1 MQLTLT
7 ASAAVLLTLFS
18 HGTVSETIAG
28 ASYKGVCKKMEQ
40 EGVASRTQSGGNTE
54 DIAAN
59 VVVVVGAGHS
69 TSRRRNAPVSNSDIV
84 IGANVTQ
91 ISTRDD
97 ALDHGSDAAAGP
109 VNTCE

>member
-1 MQLTLT
+1 
-7 ASAAVLLTLFS
+7 
-18 HGTVSETIAG
+18 
-28 ASYKGVCKKMEQ
+28 MEQ

-54 DIAAN
+54 DIGN
-59 VVVVVGAGHS
+59 VVVVVGHS

-91 ISTRDD
+91 ISTHSTVSDD
-97 ALDHGSDAAAGP
+97 SSDSAAGP

>member
-1 MQLTLT
+1 
-7 ASAAVLLTLFS
+7 
-18 HGTVSETIAG
+18 
-28 ASYKGVCKKMEQ
+28 MEQ

-91 ISTRDD
+91 ISTHSTVSDD
-97 ALDHGSDAAAGP
+97 SSDSAAGP

>member
-1 MQLTLT
+1 MQLNLT
-7 ASAAVLLTLFS
+7 ASVALLLVLFS

-28 ASYKGVCKKMEQ
+28 ASYKDVCKKMEQ
-40 EGVASRTQSGGNTE
+40 DGVASRTQSGGNTE

-69 TSRRRNAPVSNSDIV
+69 TSRRRNAPVPNSDIV

-97 ALDHGSDAAAGP
+97 ELDHGSDSAAGP

>member
-1 MQLTLT
+1 MQLNLT
-7 ASAAVLLTLFS
+7 VSAAVLLLMFS

-28 ASYKGVCKKMEQ
+28 ASYKDVCKKMEQ

-84 IGANVTQ
+84 VGANVTQ
-91 ISTRDD
+91 ISTHNDVP
-97 ALDHGSDAAAGP
+97 DHGSDSAAGP
-109 VNTCE
+109 VNACE

>member
-1 MQLTLT
+1 MQLNLT
-7 ASAAVLLTLFS
+7 ASVALLLALFS
-18 HGTVSETIAG
+18 HDTVSETIAG
-28 ASYKGVCKKMEQ
+28 ASYKDVCKKMEQ

-69 TSRRRNAPVSNSDIV
+69 TSRRRSAPVSKSDII

-91 ISTRDD
+91 ISTHSTVSDD
-97 ALDHGSDAAAGP
+97 SSDSATGP
-109 VNTCE
+109 VSTCE

>member
-1 MQLTLT
+1 MQLNLT
-7 ASAAVLLTLFS
+7 ASVVVLLTLFS

-28 ASYKGVCKKMEQ
+28 ASYKDVCKKMEQ
-40 EGVASRTQSGGNTE
+40 EGVTSRTQTGGSTE

-69 TSRRRNAPVSNSDIV
+69 NSRRRNAPVSNSDIV
-84 IGANVTQ
+84 VGANVTQ
-91 ISTRDD
+91 ISTHND
-97 ALDHGSDAAAGP
+97 APDQRSDSAAGS

>member
-1 MQLTLT
+1 MQLNLT
-7 ASAAVLLTLFS
+7 VSAALLLLMFS

-28 ASYKGVCKKMEQ
+28 ASYRDVCKKMEQ

-84 IGANVTQ
+84 VGANVTQ
-91 ISTRDD
+91 ISTHNDVP
-97 ALDHGSDAAAGP
+97 DHGSDSAAGP

>member
-1 MQLTLT
+1 MQLNLA
-7 ASAAVLLTLFS
+7 ASAAVLLLMFS
-18 HGTVSETIAG
+18 HCAVSETIAG

-40 EGVASRTQSGGNTE
+40 EGVTSRTQSGGNME

-69 TSRRRNAPVSNSDIV
+69 TSRRRNTPVNNSDIV
-84 IGANVTQ
+84 VGANVTQ
-91 ISTRDD
+91 ISTHDD
-97 ALDHGSDAAAGP
+97 ALDHESDSVAGP

>member
-1 MQLTLT
+1 MELNLT
-7 ASAAVLLTLFS
+7 ASAAVLLALFS
-18 HGTVSETIAG
+18 HGVLSETIAG
-28 ASYKGVCKKMEQ
+28 ASYKDVCKKMEQ

-69 TSRRRNAPVSNSDIV
+69 NSRRRNAPVSNSDIV

-97 ALDHGSDAAAGP
+97 ALDHGSDSAAGR
-109 VNTCE
+109 VNACE

>member
-1 MQLTLT
+1 MQLNLA
-7 ASAAVLLTLFS
+7 ASAAVLLSLFS
-18 HGTVSETIAG
+18 HSVLSETIAG
-28 ASYKGVCKKMEQ
+28 ASYKDVCKKMEQ
-40 EGVASRTQSGGNTE
+40 EGVTSRTQSGGNME

-91 ISTRDD
+91 ISTHSTVSDD
-97 ALDHGSDAAAGP
+97 SSDSAAGP